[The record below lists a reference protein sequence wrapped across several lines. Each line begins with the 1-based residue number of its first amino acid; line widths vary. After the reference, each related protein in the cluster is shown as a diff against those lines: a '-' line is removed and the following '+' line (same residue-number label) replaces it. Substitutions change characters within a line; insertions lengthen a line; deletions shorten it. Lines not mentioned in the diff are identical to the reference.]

1 MKLVPTSKVA
11 SSSSGPGGGQMV
23 SAYQEQR
30 PGASLIIMH
39 TGNWFV
45 LVADLV
51 RLIRAASVACGQ
63 KWPHLND

>member
-23 SAYQEQR
+23 SAYQQR

-63 KWPHLND
+63 KWPHLNE